1 MLHGSRRGVPGPKA
15 NRNANIVSAL
25 YHREVFLA
33 SRAAAQKRQC
43 PLYYHSMPTSLFI
56 LGREPELSVAE
67 LEAAAR
73 RWPGKVSVI
82 SPEVVFVDHPQPLPD
97 GTLDRLGGSTK
108 MATVLDRWP
117 RTGELLSTIKSHL
130 TPAWMVPFFSS
141 ERIEFGVSGYG
152 LSNRERGLLQ
162 KMALQVKKD
171 LHADGRPVR
180 LVTSKEAQLSA
191 VTVRRNGLLHRG
203 HEFIFVPTEH
213 DVIVARTDAVQDYQA
228 YGLRDFGRPAANAK
242 SGMLP
247 PKVAQMM
254 LNIAGV
260 QTDDV
265 LLDPFCGTGTVLQEA
280 ALLGVHELHGS
291 DAEQRAVKDSQEN
304 IRWFMKEYSGLRLTV
319 DILLRDAREI
329 SLMPTVIVTEPYL
342 GKPLRGHEPP
352 TWLTQQAR
360 DLEKLYL
367 QCFQHWRKHLRPGA
381 RVVMIW
387 PEFVAPAGPIGLK
400 LDQAI
405 EGLGFQRDPL
415 LSSQNAALLNHADVY
430 VATYGRDDA
439 RVRRQIR
446 RWTFRGE

>member
-1 MLHGSRRGVPGPKA
+1 
-15 NRNANIVSAL
+15 
-25 YHREVFLA
+25 
-33 SRAAAQKRQC
+33 
-43 PLYYHSMPTSLFI
+43 MPTSLFI

-67 LEAAAR
+67 LEAAAT
-73 RWPGKVSVI
+73 RWPGTVSVI
-82 SPEVVFVDHPQPLPD
+82 NPEVAFIDHQQLLPS

-108 MATVLDRWP
+108 LATVLDRWP
-117 RTGELLSTIKSHL
+117 LSGDVVATVEQHL
-130 TPAWMVPFFSS
+130 TPAWMIPFFSS

-162 KMALQVKKD
+162 KIALHVKKD
-171 LHADGRPVR
+171 IHAAGRPVR
-180 LVTSKEAQLSA
+180 FVTSKEPQLSA
-191 VTVRRNGLLHRG
+191 VTVRRNGLLNRG
-203 HEFIFVPTEH
+203 HEFILVPTDH
-213 DVIVARTDAVQDYQA
+213 DIIVARTDAVQDYQA

-260 QTDDV
+260 QADDI

-304 IRWFMKEYSGLRLTV
+304 IRWLVKEFSGLHLTV

-329 SLMPTVIVTEPYL
+329 SLMPSVIVTEPYL

-352 TWLTQQAR
+352 TWLAQQAH

-367 QCFQHWRKHLRPGA
+367 QCFQHWRKHLQPGA
-381 RVVMIW
+381 QVVMIW
-387 PEFVAPAGPIGLK
+387 PEFVSPAGPIALK
-400 LDQAI
+400 LDQVV

-415 LSSQNAALLNHADVY
+415 LSSHNAALLKHDDVL
-430 VATYGRDDA
+430 VVTYGRDDA